1 MFRVKLLIICVFC
14 FLLVNSELQA
24 KKHVLYVGTYTEGLT
39 DGIFIYSFNDRSG
52 KLKNLNIPVKISN
65 PSFLTISKN
74 KKYLYAV
81 GELSDY
87 EEEYNGGVS
96 AFKIERN
103 GRLTFLNHVHT
114 RGSNPCHVS
123 ISPDGKKVCT
133 SNYSGGN
140 LSFFN
145 VLPDGRLSEIVQ
157 KVQNTG
163 FGPVADRQESS
174 HVHSSSFDNA
184 GKILYAADLGTDEIK
199 VYSVSR
205 GEGIISAYSTPTI
218 KMAAGAGPRHFD
230 FSNDERYLYVVNELN
245 STVSVMQ
252 KYGGDWK
259 NLQNLS
265 TLPKEYSGKNFCADI
280 HLSPD
285 EKFLYASNRG
295 HNSIAVFR
303 RDVVSGRLD
312 MAGTFSVEGDWPRN
326 FTIDPS
332 GKFILVANQRSNDI
346 TVFKID
352 PESGKA
358 IFTGIK
364 VKNQSPVCLQFL

>member
-1 MFRVKLLIICVFC
+1 MNRLRLLAISVICILMC
-14 FLLVNSELQA
+14 TGTLYA
-24 KKHVLYVGTYTEGLT
+24 KKHILFVGTYTEGYT
-39 DGIFIYSFNDRSG
+39 NGIFVYSFNDRSG
-52 KLKNLNIPVKISN
+52 KLKNLNLPIKISN
-65 PSFLTISKN
+65 PSFLTISKD

-81 GELSDY
+81 GELGDS

-96 AFKIERN
+96 AFKIERK
-103 GRLTFLNHVHT
+103 GRLSFINHVHT

-123 ISPDGKKVCT
+123 VSPDGKKVCT

-145 VLPDGRLSEIVQ
+145 VLPDGKLSEIVQ
-157 KVQNTG
+157 KVQHTG
-163 FGPVADRQESS
+163 SGPNINRQSS
-174 HVHSSSFDNA
+174 PHVHSSQFDNA
-184 GKILYAADLGTDEIK
+184 GKVLYAADLGTDEIK

-205 GEGIISAYSTPTI
+205 DEGYISTYSTPTI
-218 KMAAGAGPRHFD
+218 KMAPGAGPRHFV

-265 TLPKEYSGKNFCADI
+265 TLPKDFEGKSFCADI
-280 HLSPD
+280 HLSTD
-285 EKFLYASNRG
+285 GKFLYASNRG

-303 RDVVSGRLD
+303 RDIVSGRLD
-312 MAGTFSVEGDWPRN
+312 MVGTFSVEGDWPRN

-352 PESGKA
+352 PESGKG
-358 IFTGIK
+358 IYTEIK
-364 VKNQSPVCLQFL
+364 VSNQSPVCLQFL